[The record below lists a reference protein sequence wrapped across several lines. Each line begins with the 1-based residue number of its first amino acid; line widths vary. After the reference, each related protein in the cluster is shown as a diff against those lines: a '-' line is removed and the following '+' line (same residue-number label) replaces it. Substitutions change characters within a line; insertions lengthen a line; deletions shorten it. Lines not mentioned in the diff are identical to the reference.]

1 MLPRQWIWSAIRSAD
16 AQTVAAL
23 VDVNVNVKYRPRM
36 PQSALHSDFRHADS
50 STQTYSITDLC
61 EEFGVTA
68 RALRFYEDEGLIAP
82 KRIGL
87 SRVYSWRDRARL
99 AWILRGKRVGFSLAD
114 IREMIDL
121 YDRGDGREEQR
132 RVTTAKCMQRIEL
145 LEKQRRDIDST
156 IGELRGFIAQITD
169 PK

>member
-1 MLPRQWIWSAIRSAD
+1 VS
-16 AQTVAAL
+16 TVGA
-23 VDVNVNVKYRPRM
+23 
-36 PQSALHSDFRHADS
+36 
-50 STQTYSITDLC
+50 
-61 EEFGVTA
+61 TA
-68 RALRFYEDEGLIAP
+68 RGSPGSCAASGSA
-82 KRIGL
+82 
-87 SRVYSWRDRARL
+87 
-99 AWILRGKRVGFSLAD
+99 FSLAD